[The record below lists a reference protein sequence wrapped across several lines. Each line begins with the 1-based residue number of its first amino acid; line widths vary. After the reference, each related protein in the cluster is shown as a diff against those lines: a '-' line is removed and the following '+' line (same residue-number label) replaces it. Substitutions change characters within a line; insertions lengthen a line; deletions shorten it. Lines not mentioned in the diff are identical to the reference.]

1 MDADENEEPISIYKK
16 RLKNVEE
23 LRNDSIMARSF
34 LSNPTLALTCI
45 SNEKLSVAEENTT
58 PKNTNDEG
66 NSLINSSALHEILVS
81 QIIPHCVGSDYKF
94 KNCIYILNLK
104 IWLLDM

>member
-1 MDADENEEPISIYKK
+1 LDADENEEPISIYRK
-16 RLKNVEE
+16 RLENVEE
-23 LRNDSIMARSF
+23 LRNDSIMATSS

-58 PKNTNDEG
+58 PKDTNDEG
-66 NSLINSSALHEILVS
+66 NSLT
-81 QIIPHCVGSDYKF
+81 IPHCVGSDYKF
-94 KNCIYILNLK
+94 KNRTYILNLK